1 MGNVRS
7 IFFSAAAGVLLIL
20 MAVLAGGA
28 ALRES
33 VPVDEVA
40 QIGAGLSYLQKLDLR
55 FNEEHP
61 PLPKILSALPLVL
74 RGTHADYSHISWT
87 FSDTF
92 FPAYLGEWVFGEWV
106 LTRWNDP
113 VTTLAWARAPMLVVA
128 LILGWVLFVYA
139 RKLGGDW
146 AGLLCLSVYVSTP
159 AFITFAPLVHTDLA
173 VTLFSL
179 LTLWRFAEIWQNP
192 SRKNALLFSL
202 CLAAA
207 LLSKF
212 TAIILFFA
220 FMAFALSTRWR
231 AVAGQPTV
239 KSEARPWRRLRW
251 RVTLHGILWAVLIV
265 YLFYF
270 IFSIRQ
276 PTDALDRL
284 GHAAATEPLRRIL
297 MPPWLYLRGVLLVLI
312 TASRPTYILGRAY
325 PHGVWFYFP
334 VLLVLKCTLG
344 FLGLRSEELG
354 LALTQNRSAE
364 ANTGAIPNEF
374 AIHWRVL

>member
-33 VPVDEVA
+33 VTVDEVA
-40 QIGAGLSYLQKLDLR
+40 HIGAGLSYLQKLDLR

-61 PLPKILSALPLVL
+61 PLPKVLAALPLVL
-74 RGTHADYSHISWT
+74 RGAHADYSHISWT
-87 FSDTF
+87 FSDAF
-92 FPAYLGEWVFGEWV
+92 FPAYLGQWVFGEWV
-106 LTRWNDP
+106 LTKWNNP
-113 VTTLAWARAPMLVVA
+113 VSTLAWARAPMLVVA

-139 RKLGGDW
+139 RRLGGDW

-159 AFITFAPLVHTDLA
+159 AFIAFAPLVHTDLA

-212 TAIILFFA
+212 TANILFFA
-220 FMAFALSTRWR
+220 FVAFALSTRWR
-231 AVAGQPTV
+231 PVFGQPTS
-239 KSEARPWRRLRW
+239 KPEARAWRRLRW
-251 RVTLHGILWAVLIV
+251 RFTLRGILWAAIFV

-270 IFSIRQ
+270 IFSMNQ
-276 PTDALDRL
+276 
-284 GHAAATEPLRRIL
+284 
-297 MPPWLYLRGVLLVLI
+297 
-312 TASRPTYILGRAY
+312 SR
-325 PHGVWFYFP
+325 
-334 VLLVLKCTLG
+334 
-344 FLGLRSEELG
+344 
-354 LALTQNRSAE
+354 
-364 ANTGAIPNEF
+364 
-374 AIHWRVL
+374 